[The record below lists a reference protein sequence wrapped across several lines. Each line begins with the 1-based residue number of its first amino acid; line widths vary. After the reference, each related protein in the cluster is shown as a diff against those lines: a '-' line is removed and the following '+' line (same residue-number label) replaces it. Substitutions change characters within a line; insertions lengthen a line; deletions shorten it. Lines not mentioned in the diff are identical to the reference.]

1 MGTED
6 GEKIEMKTTK
16 NTAIIVGC
24 VIVTLSLLVGVVR
37 SSAAESTLDRTPKQI
52 KQFEYRTCM
61 VQYDRVTFVN
71 AVWNGKVQPAPAK
84 SDVAIKSC
92 PLVHEYLQTAGTEG
106 WELVTCFSQRVE
118 DENTLTLFLKKER

>member
-1 MGTED
+1 
-6 GEKIEMKTTK
+6 MKTTK
-16 NTAIIVGC
+16 KTAIMAVC
-24 VIVTLSLLVGVVR
+24 VIVTLSLLAGVVR
-37 SSAAESTLDRTPKQI
+37 SSAAESTLDRTPKPI

-71 AVWNGKVQPAPAK
+71 GVWIGKVQPEKGK

-92 PLVHEYLQTAGTEG
+92 LLVHEYLQAAGNEG

-118 DENTLTLFLKKER
+118 DENTSTLFLKKER